1 MNRNTRISIF
11 SLHLPLLIFSLFI
24 NLNQCKSSTI
34 PQEISFEN
42 AWIRLVPPSSEIT
55 GAYVKI
61 VNANLEDRLISA
73 KSSISES
80 VEIHSMIEKDGMM
93 MMRHLENG
101 IALKAGEISILRPGG
116 NHLML
121 IGLQKSLSL
130 NDKVL
135 IELEF
140 EKQGRKQITFEVKEA
155 SGINP

>member
-11 SLHLPLLIFSLFI
+11 SLHLPLLIFSLFN

-101 IALKAGEISILRPGG
+101 IALQAGEISILRPGG

-155 SGINP
+155 SGMNP

>member
-101 IALKAGEISILRPGG
+101 IALQAGETSILRPGG

-155 SGINP
+155 SGMNP

>member
-42 AWIRLVPPSSEIT
+42 AWIRLIPPSSEIT

-101 IALKAGEISILRPGG
+101 IALQAGEISILRPGG

-155 SGINP
+155 SGMNP

>member
-1 MNRNTRISIF
+1 
-11 SLHLPLLIFSLFI
+11 
-24 NLNQCKSSTI
+24 
-34 PQEISFEN
+34 
-42 AWIRLVPPSSEIT
+42 
-55 GAYVKI
+55 
-61 VNANLEDRLISA
+61 
-73 KSSISES
+73 
-80 VEIHSMIEKDGMM
+80 MIEKDGMM

-101 IALKAGEISILRPGG
+101 IALQAGEISILRPGG

-155 SGINP
+155 SGMNP

>member
-61 VNANLEDRLISA
+61 VNANLEDQLISA

-101 IALKAGEISILRPGG
+101 IEIKEGEISILRPGG

-140 EKQGRKQITFEVKEA
+140 EKQGRK
-155 SGINP
+155 

>member
-101 IALKAGEISILRPGG
+101 IALQAGEISILRPGG

-155 SGINP
+155 SGMNP

>member
-55 GAYVKI
+55 GAYLKI

-101 IALKAGEISILRPGG
+101 IALQAGETSILRPGG

-155 SGINP
+155 SGMNP

>member
-61 VNANLEDRLISA
+61 VNANLEDQLISA

-101 IALKAGEISILRPGG
+101 IALQAGEISILRPGG

-155 SGINP
+155 SGMNP

>member
-1 MNRNTRISIF
+1 MSIF
-11 SLHLPLLIFSLFI
+11 SLHLPLLILCLFI

-61 VNANLEDRLISA
+61 VNANLDDRLISA

-101 IALKAGEISILRPGG
+101 IALQAGEISILRPGG

-155 SGINP
+155 SGMNP